1 MPLTKGMTLS
11 TGETVIEVRRGGFA
25 EVGVLHDDFLDDE
38 HSGRKIIKC
47 VRAEVLAERGES
59 VALAFIEECR
69 TTLNRL
75 RAAPYVVP
83 ALNAMRD
90 LDGLGPVL
98 FMSYVDGPALR
109 DLVRTGRQSLS
120 QTVRMGGQ
128 LAEALAFAHGRNVR
142 HRDIKPSNVL
152 LTRTNR
158 VQLIDWGLSHVHH
171 EAGLTGVLDYLSPQ
185 RRGHPQ
191 LDAAEDDVYAM
202 GVLLFECLAGGYPP
216 ESAHPGEVRGLLG
229 RDTPL
234 APEGVLDLIAA
245 MLARRPED
253 RPSAR
258 RVADVLGDPRTWEEI
273 TAREVE
279 LPFCRSCAYVAT
291 ERGAICPVCAE
302 PMYERVARPEMP
314 GMVRVPAGM
323 FVHGA
328 DPSQAMTALRAA
340 GLGEEVQ
347 AKDVEQLAPKD
358 DPPTRVFCP
367 AFDIDRTPVTNE
379 AFGAF
384 VDALDY
390 PMPEALQAARTGLPD
405 HPVVNVTWR
414 DALCYALWAG
424 KRLPRALE
432 WEKAAR
438 GPDDMRA
445 YPWGDV
451 WDEDRCR
458 NSMTP
463 PGRFHYTS
471 SVDAFTE
478 GEHDGRSPYGVADMA
493 GNVSEWIADGT
504 DPEMRGVRGG
514 GWRDPVALYGMVTT
528 QIPAE
533 ISYSSA
539 SVGFRC
545 VAEIVYDERPVRDG
559 APPP

>member
-1 MPLTKGMTLS
+1 MPLTKGMTLT

-25 EVGVLHDDFLDDE
+25 EVGVLDDGYDDGAA
-38 HSGRKIIKC
+38 GRKAIKC
-47 VRAEVLAERGES
+47 IRGDVLAEQGEP
-59 VALAFIEECR
+59 VARAFLDECR
-69 TTLNRL
+69 TAVNRL
-75 RAAPYVVP
+75 REAPYVAQ
-83 ALNAMRD
+83 ALIAMRD

-109 DLVRTGRQSLS
+109 DLVRLGRQSLS

-128 LAEALAFAHGRNVR
+128 LAEALAFAHARDVR
-142 HRDIKPSNVL
+142 HRDLKPSNVL
-152 LTRTNR
+152 LTRANR
-158 VQLIDWGLSHVHH
+158 IQLIDWGLSRVHD
-171 EAGLTGVLDYLSPQ
+171 EAGLTAGVLDYLSPQ
-185 RRGHPQ
+185 RRRDPA
-191 LDAAEDDVYAM
+191 LDAAEDDVYAL
-202 GVLLFECLAGGYPP
+202 GVVLFECLAGGYPP

-229 RDTPL
+229 RGDPL

-258 RVADVLGDPRTWEEI
+258 RVADVLGDPRTREEI
-273 TAREVE
+273 AAREME

-291 ERGAICPVCAE
+291 VRGTTCPVCAE

-328 DPSQAMTALRAA
+328 EPSQAMTALRAA

-358 DPPTRVFCP
+358 DPPARVFCP

-384 VDALDY
+384 VDALGY

-438 GPDDMRA
+438 GDEDMRA

-458 NSMTP
+458 HSQTP
-463 PGRFHYTS
+463 PGRFRYTS
-471 SVDAFTE
+471 PVDAFTE
-478 GEHDGRSPYGVADMA
+478 GENDGTSPYGVADMA
-493 GNVSEWIADGT
+493 GNVSEWIADGKDDRT
-504 DPEMRGVRGG
+504 RGVRGG
-514 GWRDPVALYGMVTT
+514 GWSDPVAVYGMVSTE
-528 QIPAE
+528 IPAE
-533 ISYSSA
+533 INYHSA
-539 SVGFRC
+539 STGFRC
-545 VAEIVYDERPVRDG
+545 AADIVYDERPVSG
-559 APPP
+559 